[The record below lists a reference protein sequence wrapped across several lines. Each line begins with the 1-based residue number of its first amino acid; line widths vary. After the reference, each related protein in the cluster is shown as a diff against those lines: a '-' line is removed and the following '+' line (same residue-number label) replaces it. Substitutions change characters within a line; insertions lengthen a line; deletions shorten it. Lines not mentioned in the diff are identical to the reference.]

1 MTRAIEVSSFSE
13 AQRPL
18 GADVSKLVDLPET
31 PIVGK
36 NLIGGEWQ
44 DPTTGERID
53 VISPYHGATIGTVP
67 ISGATDVDRAVQA
80 AKKAAAEWR
89 RVPIRERTEALFR
102 FRQLMLDRID
112 DLSNLAAAEC
122 GKTVG
127 EARAGVLKGVEI
139 IEFATSL
146 QNMDDGGALE
156 VSRGVT
162 CEVRREPLGVVAGIT
177 PFNFPAM
184 VPMWMYP
191 TAITLGNAFILKP
204 SEKVPLTADLS
215 GQLMLEAGFPPGV
228 FSIVHGGKDAVE
240 AICDHPDIRAVAF
253 VGSTP
258 IAKAVYTR
266 ATASGKRALALG
278 GAKNH
283 FIVLPDA
290 DPAVTIDGVVRSF
303 TGCAGQRCMAASLM
317 VAVGDVEHLIEEIA
331 KHTETLELGV
341 DMGAIIEMSA
351 HERINRD
358 IETAVK
364 EGAKL
369 LVDGRGAKAPEGYE
383 GGYWLAPTILDGA
396 TRNMECVNKEI
407 FGPVLTIVHV
417 KDLDEAI
424 ALQSGSPYG
433 NAYSVFTTRGA
444 TARYVVEHAEA
455 AMVGINIGVPVP
467 REPFSFGG
475 TKASKFGS
483 HDMTGWGG
491 VDFWS
496 QQKKITTKW
505 ALHPD
510 ATWMS

>member
-1 MTRAIEVSSFSE
+1 M
-13 AQRPL
+13 
-18 GADVSKLVDLPET
+18 SKLVNLPEE

-44 DPTTGERID
+44 DPASGERID
-53 VISPYHGATIGTVP
+53 VISPYTASSIGTVP
-67 ISGATDVDRAVQA
+67 MSDASDVDRAVQA
-80 AKKAAAEWR
+80 AKLAAAEWR
-89 RVPIRERTEALFR
+89 RVPIRERTQTLFR
-102 FRQLMLDRID
+102 LRQLMLDRID
-112 DLSNLAAAEC
+112 DLANLAALEC
-122 GKTVG
+122 GKTVA

-139 IEFATSL
+139 IEFASSL
-146 QNMDDGGALE
+146 QNMDDGSALE

-162 CEVRREPLGVVAGIT
+162 CETRREPLGVVAGIT

-204 SEKVPLTADLS
+204 SEKVPLTADLT

-240 AICDHPDIRAVAF
+240 AICDHPDIAAVAF

-258 IAKAVYTR
+258 IAKTVYAR
-266 ATASGKRALALG
+266 ATGHGKRALALG

-290 DPAVTIDGVVRSF
+290 DPDVTIDGVVRSF

-317 VAVGDVEHLIEEIA
+317 IAVGDVDDLIEKIA
-331 KHTETLELGV
+331 AHTRTLELGV
-341 DMGAIIEMSA
+341 DMGAIISGEA
-351 HERINRD
+351 HQRIRAD
-358 IETAVK
+358 IEKAVAD
-364 EGAKL
+364 GAKL
-369 LVDGRGAKAPEGYE
+369 IVDGRATKAPAGFE
-383 GGYWLAPTILDGA
+383 GGEWLAPSILDQA
-396 TRNMECVNKEI
+396 SPNMECATKEL

-417 KDLDEAI
+417 NDLDEAL
-424 ALQSGSPYG
+424 ALQSDSPYG

-444 TARYVVEHAEA
+444 TARYVAERAEA

-475 TKASKFGS
+475 AKASKFGS

-491 VDFWS
+491 VEFWS
-496 QQKKITTKW
+496 SQKKITSKW

>member
-1 MTRAIEVSSFSE
+1 M
-13 AQRPL
+13 
-18 GADVSKLVDLPET
+18 SKLVNLPET

-44 DPTTGERID
+44 DPASGERVD
-53 VISPYHGATIGTVP
+53 VISPYTAGVIGTVP
-67 ISGATDVDRAVQA
+67 MSDATDVDRAVQA
-80 AKKAAAEWR
+80 AKTAAAAWR
-89 RVPIRERTEALFR
+89 KVPLRERTQCLFR
-102 FRQLMLDRID
+102 LRQLMLNRID
-112 DLSNLAAAEC
+112 DLSHLAAAEC
-122 GKTVG
+122 GKTVA

-146 QNMDDGGALE
+146 QNMDDGSVME

-162 CEVRREPLGVVAGIT
+162 CETRREPLGVVAGVT

-191 TAITLGNAFILKP
+191 TAIAVGNAFILKP

-215 GQLMLEAGFPPGV
+215 GQLMLEAGFPRGV
-228 FSIVHGGKDAVE
+228 FSIVHGGRTAVE
-240 AICDHPDIRAVAF
+240 ALCDHPDIRAVAF

-258 IAKAVYTR
+258 IAKAVYAR
-266 ATASGKRALALG
+266 ATGTGKRALALG

-290 DPAVTIDGVVRSF
+290 DPDVTIDGVVRSF

-317 VAVGDVEHLIEEIA
+317 IAVGDVDDLIHKIA
-331 KHTETLELGV
+331 AHAKTLELGV
-341 DMGAIIEMSA
+341 DMGAIIEGSA
-351 HERINRD
+351 WTRIQAD
-358 IETAVK
+358 IEAA
-364 EGAKL
+364 EQAGAKVI
-369 LVDGRGAKAPEGYE
+369 VDGRGATAPAGFESGH
-383 GGYWLAPTILDGA
+383 WLAPTILDHA
-396 TRNMECVNKEI
+396 TADMQCATKEL
-407 FGPVLTIVHV
+407 FGPVLTIVRV
-417 KDLDEAI
+417 KTLDEAL

-444 TARYVVEHAEA
+444 TARYVAERAEA

-475 TKASKFGS
+475 AKASKFGS

-496 QQKKITTKW
+496 SQKKITSKW
-505 ALHPD
+505 ALHAD

>member
-1 MTRAIEVSSFSE
+1 
-13 AQRPL
+13 
-18 GADVSKLVDLPET
+18 VSKLVNLPEA

-44 DPTTGERID
+44 DPASGARID
-53 VISPYHGATIGTVP
+53 VISPYNGASIGTVP
-67 ISGATDVDRAVQA
+67 MSDATDVDRAVAA
-80 AKKAAAEWR
+80 AKLAAAEWR
-89 RVPIRERTEALFR
+89 QVPIRERTEVLFR
-102 FRQLMLDRID
+102 FRQIVLERID
-112 DLSNLAAAEC
+112 DLANLAAIEC
-122 GKTVG
+122 GKTVA

-139 IEFATSL
+139 IEFASSL
-146 QNMDDGGALE
+146 QNMDDGASLE

-162 CEVRREPLGVVAGIT
+162 CETRREPLGVVAGIT

-228 FSIVHGGKDAVE
+228 FSIVHGGKETVE
-240 AICDHPDIRAVAF
+240 AICDHPDVEAVGF

-258 IAKAVYTR
+258 IAKSVYAR
-266 ATASGKRALALG
+266 ATGHGKRALALG

-290 DPAVTIDGVVRSF
+290 DPDVTVDGVVRSF

-317 VAVGDVEHLIEEIA
+317 IAVGDVDHLIEKIA
-331 KHTETLELGV
+331 ARTKEMALGV
-341 DMGAIIEMSA
+341 DMGAIIEEGA
-351 HERINRD
+351 YERIRTD
-358 IETAVK
+358 IERAEA

-369 LVDGRGAKAPEGYE
+369 IVDGRGIGAPEGFE
-383 GGYWLAPTILDGA
+383 SGYWLAPSILDRA
-396 TRNMECVNKEI
+396 TPQMECATKEL

-417 KDLDEAI
+417 KDLDEAL
-424 ALQSGSPYG
+424 ALQSDSPYG
-433 NAYSVFTTRGA
+433 NAYSVFTTRGS
-444 TARYVVEHAEA
+444 TARYVAERAEA

-475 TKASKFGS
+475 SKASKFGS

-496 QQKKITTKW
+496 FQKKITSKW
-505 ALHPD
+505 ALQPD

>member
-1 MTRAIEVSSFSE
+1 MT
-13 AQRPL
+13 Q
-18 GADVSKLVDLPET
+18 LVNLPDA

-44 DPTTGERID
+44 DPASGRRID
-53 VISPYHGATIGTVP
+53 VVSPYTGEPIGTVP
-67 ISGATDVDRAVQA
+67 MSDATDVDRAVSA
-80 AKKAAAEWR
+80 AQLAAADWR
-89 RVPIRERTEALFR
+89 TVPIRDRTQVLFR
-102 FRQLMLDRID
+102 FRQLVLDRME
-112 DLSNLAAAEC
+112 DLSHLAAAEC
-122 GKTVG
+122 GKTVA
-127 EARAGVLKGVEI
+127 EARAGVRKGIEI
-139 IEFATSL
+139 IEFASSL
-146 QNMDDGGALE
+146 QNMDDGAALE

-191 TAITLGNAFILKP
+191 IAVTVGNAFILKP

-228 FSIVHGGKDAVE
+228 FSIVHGGRDAVE
-240 AICDHPDIRAVAF
+240 ALCDHPGIAAVGF

-258 IAKAVYTR
+258 IAKAVYAR

-283 FIVLPDA
+283 FLVLPDA
-290 DPAVTIDGVVRSF
+290 DPEVTVDGVVRSF

-317 VAVGDVEHLIEEIA
+317 IAVGDVDHLIDKIA
-331 KHTETLELGV
+331 KHTASFELGV
-341 DMGAIIEMSA
+341 DMGAIIEKSA
-351 HERINRD
+351 YDRIQTDMQRAID
-358 IETAVK
+358 
-364 EGAKL
+364 EGARL
-369 LVDGRGAKAPEGYE
+369 IVDGRTVKAPAGYE
-383 GGYWLAPTILDGA
+383 GGYWLAPSILDGA
-396 TRNMECVNKEI
+396 TPRMECANKEL

-444 TARYVVEHAEA
+444 TARYVIEHAEA
-455 AMVGINIGVPVP
+455 TMVGINIGVPVP

-475 TKASKFGS
+475 AKASKFGS

-496 QQKKITTKW
+496 QQKKITSKW

>member
-1 MTRAIEVSSFSE
+1 MTE
-13 AQRPL
+13 
-18 GADVSKLVDLPET
+18 LVRLPEA

-44 DPTTGERID
+44 DPASGQRVD
-53 VISPYHGATIGTVP
+53 VISPYTGASIGTVP
-67 ISGATDVDRAVQA
+67 MSDATDVDRAV
-80 AKKAAAEWR
+80 KAAADAQRAWR
-89 RVPIRERTEALFR
+89 ETPIRERTQVLFR
-102 FRQLMLDRID
+102 LRQLVLDRID
-112 DLSNLAAAEC
+112 DLSNLAALEC
-122 GKTVG
+122 GKTVA

-139 IEFATSL
+139 MEFASSL
-146 QNMDDGGALE
+146 QNMDDGASLE

-162 CEVRREPLGVVAGIT
+162 CELRREPLGVVAGIT

-191 TAITLGNAFILKP
+191 TALTLGNAFILKP

-215 GQLMLEAGFPPGV
+215 GELILEAGFPPGI
-228 FSIVHGGKDAVE
+228 FSVVHGGREAVE
-240 AICDHPDIRAVAF
+240 ALCDHPGIAAVGF

-258 IAKAVYTR
+258 IAKAVYSR
-266 ATASGKRALALG
+266 ATATGKRALALG

-283 FIVLPDA
+283 FIVVPDA
-290 DPAVTIDGVVRSF
+290 DPEVTVDGVVRSF

-317 VAVGDVEHLIEEIA
+317 VAVGDCDDLIEKIA
-331 KHTETLELGV
+331 EHTKSLTLGV
-341 DMGAIIEMSA
+341 DMGAIIEKGA
-351 HERINRD
+351 HERLHGD
-358 IETAVK
+358 IERAVS

-369 LVDGRGAKAPEGYE
+369 IVDGRGAKAPDGFD
-383 GGYWLAPTILDGA
+383 GGYWLAPSILDGA
-396 TRNMECVNKEI
+396 TFDMECANKEL

-417 KDLDEAI
+417 DTLDEAL
-424 ALQSGSPYG
+424 ALQSKSPYG

-444 TARYVVEHAEA
+444 TARYVVERSEA
-455 AMVGINIGVPVP
+455 AMVGVNIGVPVP

-475 TKASKFGS
+475 AKASKFGS

-496 QQKKITTKW
+496 MQKKVTTKW